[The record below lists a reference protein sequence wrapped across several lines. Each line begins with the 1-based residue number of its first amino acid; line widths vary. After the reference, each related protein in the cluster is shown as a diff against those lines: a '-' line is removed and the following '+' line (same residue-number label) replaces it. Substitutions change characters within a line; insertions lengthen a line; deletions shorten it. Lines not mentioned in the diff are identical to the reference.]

1 MDLLLI
7 DEAEPSQAHLAFA
20 RLPFDI
26 VVTTN
31 ADFLL
36 ESAYQHCPSPMH
48 TADRRVTTVH
58 CQACRIHK
66 LAQVSRRFAAS
77 RSLIMAE
84 EDYDGF
90 LRRIVLDQ
98 NEDADRETILPHFF
112 AQLRDAWDRE
122 VLPDMTAPTD
132 AIAAELRRE

>member
-1 MDLLLI
+1 
-7 DEAEPSQAHLAFA
+7 
-20 RLPFDI
+20 
-26 VVTTN
+26 
-31 ADFLL
+31 
-36 ESAYQHCPSPMH
+36 
-48 TADRRVTTVH
+48 
-58 CQACRIHK
+58 
-66 LAQVSRRFAAS
+66 
-77 RSLIMAE
+77 MAE